1 MSQPYIDKRKN
12 HPPSMVIVWG
22 LSLSLVLIMG
32 LIIGLAGALLFGPPL
47 LGLDDTATALQ
58 QRARSI
64 NATSE
69 SNRLQALHFI
79 ETQSAL
85 TEAEALLDLTATQ
98 SSNFLF
104 GTQTAVMIVN
114 AQQGTQAAL
123 NFQNT
128 QIALEQ
134 RRTQVILDFQATQA
148 ALDQNETRV
157 FSGQITP
164 AP

>member
-1 MSQPYIDKRKN
+1 MSQPYMPKRKN
-12 HPPSMVIVWG
+12 RPPGMAVVWG
-22 LSLSLVLIMG
+22 LSLSLVLILG
-32 LIIGLAGALLFGPPL
+32 LLAGLVGALLFGPPL

-58 QRARSI
+58 RRADSV
-64 NATSE
+64 NATNE
-69 SNRLQALHFI
+69 ANRLQALHFI

-85 TEAEALLDLTATQ
+85 AEAEARLDLTATQ

-114 AQQGTQAAL
+114 AQQATQAAV

-134 RRTQVILDFQATQA
+134 MRTRVILDFQATQA
-148 ALDQNETRV
+148 ALDQNETQV
-157 FSGQITP
+157 FSGQPTP